1 MQITS
6 STSICTLS
14 SYSASVRVEDAYIH
28 VPGYHPTLD
37 NPTFYRQRTDNPR
50 VLPSLHKHLWG
61 RAASLGSLILK
72 AEKEIIVTRVTDSSP
87 SPSTSSGGQSVVK
100 FTNDPLKVVGDGSCL
115 MLEWSQPTTV
125 ALVRAI
131 HHIKCE
137 YKLFSSSSEAADSS
151 GEKRDISEK
160 RTTWQ
165 SSLLKELPPVD
176 LKFRLTDINA
186 FLYSLV
192 PGTVVA
198 CDTSALVVIV
208 THQPALILHTCTHQC
223 I

>member
-1 MQITS
+1 M
-6 STSICTLS
+6 CTLTS
-14 SYSASVRVEDAYIH
+14 CSASLRVEDAYIH

-72 AEKEIIVTRVTDSSP
+72 AEKEIIITRGADSS
-87 SPSTSSGGQSVVK
+87 TTAKGGQSVVVK

-115 MLEWSQPTTV
+115 MFEWSQPTTV

-131 HHIKCE
+131 HHMRCD
-137 YKLFSSSSEAADSS
+137 YKLFRSSNEAAAADS
-151 GEKRDISEK
+151 GREKGDTSQEGV
-160 RTTWQ
+160 TWQ
-165 SSLLKELPPVD
+165 SSLKELPLID

-192 PGTVVA
+192 PGTNTLSRGT
-198 CDTSALVVIV
+198 CNLVCYCM
-208 THQPALILHTCTHQC
+208 TYC
-223 I
+223 IAGSIDRN

>member
-1 MQITS
+1 M
-6 STSICTLS
+6 
-14 SYSASVRVEDAYIH
+14 EDAYVH

-50 VLPSLHKHLWG
+50 ILPSLHKHLWG

-72 AEKEIIVTRVTDSSP
+72 AEKEIIITRGTDP
-87 SPSTSSGGQSVVK
+87 SPSTSTPGPEGHSVVK

-131 HHIKCE
+131 HHIECE
-137 YKLFSSSSEAADSS
+137 YKLLSSSSEAADSS
-151 GEKRDISEK
+151 GGEKRDASEK

-165 SSLLKELPPVD
+165 SSLLKELPPID

-192 PGTVVA
+192 PGTAVA
-198 CDTSALVVIV
+198 
-208 THQPALILHTCTHQC
+208 
-223 I
+223 